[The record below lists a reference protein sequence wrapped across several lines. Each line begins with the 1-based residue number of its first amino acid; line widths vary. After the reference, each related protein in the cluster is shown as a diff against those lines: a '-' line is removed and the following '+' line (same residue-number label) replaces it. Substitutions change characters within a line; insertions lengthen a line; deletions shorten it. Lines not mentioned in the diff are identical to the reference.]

1 MKIKKLNS
9 LTDVQA
15 VMQKLGV
22 DKPGIKIMAKKSEI
36 LFFYINS
43 LHVGAANIL
52 KQDALSIGA
61 DLAVPNGTITCQY
74 KRVDALLIGTK
85 KHIELLS
92 RKEMAQ
98 PFGLKDIAK
107 QLRGYLSVKEYPV
120 KIMGIINATDDSF
133 YAGSRFK
140 EHEAIEKIEQ
150 MVTDG
155 ADIIDIGGM
164 SSRPGSEEVAP
175 EIELARV
182 KPIIDTLAQMKLDVK
197 LSIDTYRI
205 EVAEYALSHGF
216 HILNDITGLRDENLA
231 KIAAKYGASVVIMH
245 MQGTPKTMQLNP
257 YYKDV
262 VAEVSAF
269 FEEKVAVAKKYGIN
283 DIILDPGIGFG
294 KRLED
299 NLALIK
305 HLGEFRKFGYEIL
318 VGASRK
324 SMIDKIVPSSVEE
337 RLPGTLTL
345 HLMAIQEGA
354 SIVRCHD
361 VKEHNQAIK
370 VYEAL
375 KRTTV

>member
-36 LFFYINS
+36 LFFYISS

-245 MQGTPKTMQLNP
+245 MQGMPKTMQINP
-257 YYKDV
+257 YYEDV
-262 VAEVSAF
+262 VGQVSAF
-269 FEEKVAVAKKYGIN
+269 FEKKVAMAREFGIN

>member
-1 MKIKKLNS
+1 MKIKKLSS
-9 LTDVQA
+9 LTDA
-15 VMQKLGV
+15 RTLMQKLGV

-36 LFFYINS
+36 LLFYIS
-43 LHVGAANIL
+43 DLHVGAANIL
-52 KQDALSIGA
+52 KQDALSVGA
-61 DLAVPNGTITCQY
+61 DLAVPNGTITCQF
-74 KRVDALLIGTK
+74 KEVDALLIGTR

-98 PFGLKDIAK
+98 PYGLKKLAK
-107 QLRGYLSVKEYPV
+107 QLRDYLRVKEYPV

-150 MVTDG
+150 MVADG

-164 SSRPGSEEVAP
+164 SSRPGSEEITP
-175 EIELARV
+175 NEELARV
-182 KPIIDTLAQMKLDVK
+182 KPIIDALEQMKLDVK
-197 LSIDTYRI
+197 LSIDTYR
-205 EVAEYALSHGF
+205 EKVAEYALSRGF
-216 HILNDITGLRDENLA
+216 HILNDISGLRNENLA
-231 KIAAKYGASVVIMH
+231 KIAAQYGASVVIMH
-245 MQGTPKTMQLNP
+245 MQGMPKTMQQNP
-257 YYKDV
+257 HYEDTVK
-262 VAEVSAF
+262 EVSDF
-269 FEEKVAVAKKYGIN
+269 FAQRVEIAQSYGIN

-305 HLGEFRKFGYEIL
+305 HLGEFSKFGYEIL
-318 VGASRK
+318 IGASRK
-324 SMIDKIVPSSVEE
+324 SMIDKIVPSNVEA

-345 HLMAIQEGA
+345 HLMAVEEGA

-361 VKEHNQAIK
+361 VKEHYQAIK

-375 KRTTV
+375 KRTTI